1 MAEPTGSSLDRLVKG
16 AAAAAASGPGLAAF
30 VAEAAE
36 AVAGVPGLAAVVKE
50 AATAAAAAESLE
62 ALRGV
67 EVELVGKKG
76 RVPRFNRTLGA
87 LAPEERKVA
96 GAAINLARQAVE
108 AMIEA
113 RRVELAA
120 AERQARLVAD
130 RLDLTEVP
138 PDPWARG
145 HRTVVTSTRD
155 RLEDVFVGMGF
166 EVAEGPLVE
175 TDWHNFEALNIPVG
189 HPARSGFDTLYFD
202 VGEPE
207 SVLLRPHTSPV
218 QVRLMTSRPPPIYA
232 VMPGGAYRKD
242 TPDARHLP
250 SFNQIE
256 GLVVDRGITFGDLA
270 GTIESFTR
278 AFFGPDITSRL
289 RPASF
294 PFTEPSAEYEITCPI
309 CRGSGC
315 RTCSQT
321 GWIELGGC
329 GLVHPNVFRACGID
343 PEAYSGFAFGFG
355 IDRLAQVF
363 HAIPDMRVLLDND
376 LRFTTQF

>member
-1 MAEPTGSSLDRLVKG
+1 MAEPDDSSIWQH
-16 AAAAAASGPGLAAF
+16 AAASAPGTAALL
-30 VAEAAE
+30 AEAT
-36 AVAGVPGLAAVVKE
+36 AVAAAVPGLGDVVKK
-50 AATAAAAAESLE
+50 AATDIAAASSLE
-62 ALRGV
+62 ALRAV

-76 RVPRFNRTLGA
+76 RVPAFNRSLGTM
-87 LAPEERKVA
+87 APDDRRVA
-96 GAAINLARQAVE
+96 GAAINLARQAAE
-108 AMIEA
+108 SMIEP
-113 RRVELAA
+113 RRAELAA
-120 AERQARLVAD
+120 AERLARLAAD

-138 PDPWARG
+138 RSTEARG
-145 HRTVVTSTRD
+145 HRTVVTQTRD

-189 HPARSGFDTLYFD
+189 HPARSGFDTLYID
-202 VGEPE
+202 AGEPE
-207 SVLLRPHTSPV
+207 SILLRPHTSPV
-218 QVRLMTSRPPPIYA
+218 QVRLMMAKPPPIYA
-232 VMPGGAYRKD
+232 VMPGTVYRKD

-250 SFNQIE
+250 TFNQIE
-256 GLVVDRGITFGDLA
+256 GLVIDRGITFGDLA
-270 GTIESFTR
+270 GTIESFTQ

-309 CRGSGC
+309 CRGAGC

-329 GLVHPNVFRACGID
+329 GLVHPNVFRAVGID
-343 PEAYSGFAFGFG
+343 PEEFSGFAFGFG

-376 LRFTTQF
+376 LRFASQF

>member
-1 MAEPTGSSLDRLVKG
+1 VADLADTLAGLVG
-16 AAAAAASGPGLAAF
+16 EAAAA
-30 VAEAAE
+30 
-36 AVAGVPGLAAVVKE
+36 VAGAG
-50 AATAAAAAESLE
+50 SLE
-62 ALRGV
+62 ALRAF
-67 EVELVGKKG
+67 EADLIGKKG
-76 RVPRFNRTLGA
+76 RIPGLNRTLGQ
-87 LAPEERKVA
+87 LAPEERRTA
-96 GAAINLARQAVE
+96 GAAINEARTQVQAMV
-108 AMIEA
+108 EA
-113 RRVELAA
+113 RRADLAA
-120 AERQARLVAD
+120 AERVARLAAD

-138 PDPWARG
+138 ADPWIRG
-145 HRTVVTSTRD
+145 HRTVVTQTRD

-166 EVAEGPLVE
+166 QVAEGPLVE

-202 VGEPE
+202 AGEPE
-207 SVLLRPHTSPV
+207 SILLRPHTSPV
-218 QVRLMTSRPPPIYA
+218 QVRLMTSQAPPIYA
-232 VMPGGAYRKD
+232 VMPGTVYRKD

-250 SFNQIE
+250 TFNQIE

-270 GTIESFTR
+270 GTIESFTG

-294 PFTEPSAEYEITCPI
+294 PFTEPSAEFEITCPI
-309 CRGSGC
+309 CRGDGC

-329 GLVHPNVFRACGID
+329 GMVHPNVFRACGID
-343 PEAYSGFAFGFG
+343 PEEHSGFAFGFG

-376 LRFTTQF
+376 LRFATQF

>member
-1 MAEPTGSSLDRLVKG
+1 MTYT
-16 AAAAAASGPGLAAF
+16 PGLAALL
-30 VAEAAE
+30 EE
-36 AVAGVPGLAAVVKE
+36 
-50 AATAAAAAESLE
+50 AAAAVAAADTLD
-62 ALRGV
+62 ALRAV
-67 EVELVGKKG
+67 EVDLIGKKG
-76 RVPRFNRTLGA
+76 RIPGLNRTLGS
-87 LAPEERKVA
+87 LEPDQRRVA
-96 GAAINLARQAVE
+96 GAAINEVKGTVQALV
-108 AMIEA
+108 EA
-113 RRVELAA
+113 RRAELAA
-120 AERQARLVAD
+120 AERVARLAAD

-138 PDPWARG
+138 PDPWALG
-145 HRTVVTSTRD
+145 HRSVVTQTRD

-166 EVAEGPLVE
+166 LVAEGPLVE

-207 SVLLRPHTSPV
+207 SILLRPHTSPV
-218 QVRLMTSRPPPIYA
+218 QVRLMTSQPPPIYA
-232 VMPGGAYRKD
+232 VMPGTVYRKD

-250 SFNQIE
+250 TFNQIE

-270 GTIESFTR
+270 GTIEAFTR

-309 CRGSGC
+309 CRGDGC

-329 GLVHPNVFRACGID
+329 GMVHPNVFRAVDID
-343 PEAYSGFAFGFG
+343 PEVHSGFAFGFG

-376 LRFTTQF
+376 LRFSTQF

>member
-1 MAEPTGSSLDRLVKG
+1 VPGLADLVAEAGL
-16 AAAAAASGPGLAAF
+16 AAAAA
-30 VAEAAE
+30 
-36 AVAGVPGLAAVVKE
+36 
-50 AATAAAAAESLE
+50 TNLE
-62 ALRGV
+62 ALRAA
-67 EVELVGKKG
+67 EIDLVGKKG
-76 RVPRFNRTLGA
+76 RIPSLNRTLGQ
-87 LAPEERKVA
+87 LPPEERKVA
-96 GAAINLARQAVE
+96 GAAINEARGAVE
-108 AMIEA
+108 ALFEA

-120 AERQARLVAD
+120 GERAARLAAD

-138 PDPWARG
+138 LDPWARG
-145 HRTVVTSTRD
+145 HRTVITSTRD

-175 TDWHNFEALNIPVG
+175 TDWHNFEALNIPIG

-207 SVLLRPHTSPV
+207 SILLRPHTSPV
-218 QVRLMTSRPPPIYA
+218 QVRLMTSKPPPIYA
-232 VMPGGAYRKD
+232 VMPGTVYRKD

-250 SFNQIE
+250 TFNQIE
-256 GLVVDRGITFGDLA
+256 GLVVDKGITFGDMA
-270 GTIESFTR
+270 GTIESFTQ

-343 PEAYSGFAFGFG
+343 PEVHSGFAFGFG

-376 LRFTTQF
+376 LRFARQL

>member
-1 MAEPTGSSLDRLVKG
+1 MADTSV
-16 AAAAAASGPGLAAF
+16 PGLDAL
-30 VAEAAE
+30 VAEA
-36 AVAGVPGLAAVVKE
+36 GTLVV
-50 AATAAAAAESLE
+50 AATTLE
-62 ALRGV
+62 GLRAV
-67 EVELVGKKG
+67 EADLIGKKG
-76 RVPRFNRTLGA
+76 RIPGLNRTLGQM
-87 LAPEERKVA
+87 APEERKAA
-96 GAAINLARQAVE
+96 GAAINEARTTVVAQV
-108 AMIEA
+108 EA
-113 RRVELAA
+113 RRADLAA
-120 AERQARLVAD
+120 EERLVRLAAD
-130 RLDLTEVP
+130 RLDLTEVAP
-138 PDPWARG
+138 EVLARG
-145 HRTVVTSTRD
+145 HLTVVTQTRD

-207 SVLLRPHTSPV
+207 SILLRPHTSPV
-218 QVRLMTSRPPPIYA
+218 QVRLMTSRPPPIFA
-232 VMPGGAYRKD
+232 VMPGPVYRKD

-250 SFNQIE
+250 TFNQIE

-270 GTIESFTR
+270 GIIESFTH

-309 CRGSGC
+309 CRGGGC

-329 GLVHPNVFRACGID
+329 GMVHPNVLRACDID
-343 PEAYSGFAFGFG
+343 PETYAGFAFGFG

-363 HAIPDMRVLLDND
+363 HAIPDMRILLDND

>member
-1 MAEPTGSSLDRLVKG
+1 MAEPAGSGGRAEPAVPGLDALVVDATGAV
-16 AAAAAASGPGLAAF
+16 AAAATLDG
-30 VAEAAE
+30 
-36 AVAGVPGLAAVVKE
+36 
-50 AATAAAAAESLE
+50 
-62 ALRGV
+62 LRGV
-67 EVELVGKKG
+67 EADLIGKKG
-76 RVPRFNRTLGA
+76 RFPGLNRTLGQMA
-87 LAPEERKVA
+87 VEERKVA
-96 GAAINLARQAVE
+96 GAAINEARRAVE
-108 AMIEA
+108 ALVE
-113 RRVELAA
+113 RRRGDLAA
-120 AERQARLVAD
+120 DERRARLAAD
-130 RLDLTEVP
+130 HLDLTEVA

-145 HRTVVTSTRD
+145 HLTVVTQTRD

-207 SVLLRPHTSPV
+207 SILLRPHTSPV
-218 QVRLMTSRPPPIYA
+218 QVRLMTSKPPPIYA
-232 VMPGGAYRKD
+232 VMPGTVYRKD

-250 SFNQIE
+250 TFNQIE
-256 GLVVDRGITFGDLA
+256 GLVVDCGITFGDLA
-270 GTIESFTR
+270 GTIESFTQ

-309 CRGSGC
+309 CRGAGC

-329 GLVHPNVFRACGID
+329 GMVHPNVFQACGID
-343 PEAYSGFAFGFG
+343 PEEFTGFAFGFG

-363 HAIPDMRVLLDND
+363 HTIPDMRVLLDND